1 MGIEGLEHEELL
13 KLYRDLQLRVTR
25 FSATEQAL
33 INTRDRLDQ
42 ELELYKRMQR
52 YNAMLLNVPS
62 LDRFFALVCEGIVD
76 VFELEC
82 AISARKIHDSEK
94 WELFAEG
101 HKIESGMCWDD
112 DLNTLCQLHR
122 HGESHILKLDDF
134 SFLKCLSPFFEGLY
148 FHLKDVKSGN
158 QILFL
163 GLNSKANS
171 ALYRN
176 VQERHLAL
184 FNVFMQ
190 NVQSIFSNHQRS
202 AEIEEQLGVIQK
214 SSAELRKL
222 SLIATK
228 TKNGVII
235 TDAHGHVEWVNEAF
249 TKISGYNLEEV
260 KGRKPKDFLQGKQ
273 TDEVSRKK
281 LSDAL
286 WSKDDIEMTVV
297 NYDKS
302 GNPYYNQ
309 LEIISVFD
317 EHGNHVNFIA
327 LQKDITHEIQ
337 SQQEM
342 LKLNSRFKIIT
353 NHSKIGLWE
362 WTAEDDKV
370 EWSEELYLLHGI
382 SPSSSKDIR
391 ESWLNAMAENDRA
404 RILGNVESLRNG
416 EKQVVK
422 DLYKIVRQDNFQVRM
437 IETLAISEKN
447 DQGEVVRMVGS
458 SKDVTEELSL
468 IHQRD
473 ESLAQIQLLKSF
485 YENILQNS
493 PMDIVVIGTDG
504 KIVFKNNRR
513 ENHTLWSRL
522 PQGNDLLSGDVNEQ
536 GSLNDLVISIR
547 RSIKERRMVQWED
560 VSADGDWVYLYNVL
574 PHFEEN
580 GNWESIIVTGVD
592 ISELKK
598 IQNSMSLTN
607 DELRKI
613 NLELDNFV
621 YSISHDLRSPLLS
634 IKGIISLVLHDQG
647 LPEKA
652 VQFLNMAD
660 QSVARLDGTIQEIL
674 EYSRNSRLDIQPEWM
689 DLSELVQNIFDDLKF
704 ITEDPLEMVMAF
716 KSTSLLF
723 NDKARISVLL
733 KNIIGNSVKY
743 RKAGQQ
749 SVVKFSFDFNDTHA
763 VMQIEDN
770 GQGIDENHIGRVFE
784 MFFRGTSASIGTG
797 LGLYICKEIVSKLG
811 GEIQVKSQKGLGTT
825 MTISLPL
832 IQNEI

>member
-82 AISARKIHDSEK
+82 AISARRIHDNEK

-101 HKIESGMCWDD
+101 HKIDKGICWDE
-112 DLNTLCQLHR
+112 DLSILCQLHG

-171 ALYRN
+171 AIYRN

-249 TKISGYNLEEV
+249 TKISGYNLEEI

-297 NYDKS
+297 NYDKA

-317 EHGNHVNFIA
+317 EQGKHVNFIA

-370 EWSEELYLLHGI
+370 EWSGELYQLHGI
-382 SPSSSKDIR
+382 STEIKEDLRRI
-391 ESWLNAMAENDRA
+391 WLDSMFVEDRD
-404 RILGNVESLRNG
+404 RILGNVESLRKGDLQVIKDVYNIHRYDNG
-416 EKQVVK
+416 ES
-422 DLYKIVRQDNFQVRM
+422 RT
-437 IETLAISEKN
+437 IETLTVSEKN
-447 DQGEVVRMVGS
+447 NQGEVVRMVGS

-522 PQGNDLLSGDVNEQ
+522 PQGNDLLSGDVKEQ
-536 GSLNDLVISIR
+536 GSLNDLVLSIR
-547 RSIKERRMVQWED
+547 RSIQERRMVQWED
-560 VSADGDWVYLYNVL
+560 VSADGDLVYLYNVL

-580 GNWESIIVTGVD
+580 GNWESIIITGVD

-660 QSVARLDGTIQEIL
+660 QSVTRLDGTIQEIL

-689 DLSELVQNIFDDLKF
+689 DLNELVQNIFDDLKF

-743 RKAGQQ
+743 RKVGQQ

-770 GQGIDENHIGRVFE
+770 GQGIDESHIGRVFE

-811 GEIQVKSQKGLGTT
+811 GEIQVKSQKGLGTI

-832 IQNEI
+832 IQN